1 MHRRT
6 LNAAQLSEFEGVL
19 LARRADVAA
28 QRSRLDGSLA
38 DVRESRSDG
47 MADDEHD
54 PEGPTMSSEWS
65 RLSGTQR
72 AVDEDLGQVDAALER
87 LAAGSYGTCVRCG
100 ESIPI
105 DRLRARPEASL
116 CITCAQAVGG

>member
-6 LNAAQLSEFEGVL
+6 LNATQVAEFEGVL

-65 RLSGTQR
+65 RLAGTQL
-72 AVDEDLGQVDAALER
+72 AVDDELVQLDAALER

-105 DRLRARPEASL
+105 DRLRARPEAAL
-116 CITCAQAVGG
+116 CIACAQAVGG